1 MRAAIFITVLFLFGG
16 VTFSQSETAKIWT
29 KTYNSGMKDVVVK
42 TASDNSGNIYAAGYR
57 SQSGSMEDSTARM
70 LLIKYN
76 PQGELLWAKTFN
88 SRLGRRTAASGLSV
102 DDSGNAVICG
112 FADTNSYNYKR
123 ALVVKYKADGD
134 TLWAKY
140 NGFAGHSWIYH
151 DVKTDNAGSVFL
163 SYELVVT
170 FPMAG
175 KTSSVVKYSSNGTLE
190 WSSQSVINTTNP
202 LVEVNSFGSVFLGS
216 ITTTG
221 GADIKITNFD
231 NTGTQQWT
239 ATYNSP
245 NGGSDTLIGMLS
257 DPATGDLVAFGSAML
272 TSNSIV
278 EIQTMKFSSGLGQM
292 LWVKRTSGTAPDAF
306 NKIYGYDVSP
316 AGDVYICGQFT
327 NNTTGLDGFLIRYNT
342 AGNELYRKIYNYKGG
357 ATEEGIYSVDAGTVN
372 EPLIAGTRS
381 ARQQTFV
388 HKYSTSGGL
397 SWKYEFNDSLNQF
410 TELPVGIN
418 RGQGNSLFIVNNYST
433 ASLADINVTMFDNIA
448 VNYTTLCRSVNLTT
462 VPGSNIYDTINV
474 NTGTNNLV
482 RLEVIIDSL
491 IHPDPKDL
499 TIKLRTPHNT
509 EIELFRNSGL
519 NVTSSGLFG
528 TIFSDT
534 AQKPIDSGSVTYT
547 GYFSPFQSLEPL
559 NSYSPD
565 GDWVL
570 IINNS
575 NPGDSGTLK
584 KWCLRITYEA
594 PVGIQT
600 IGSEI
605 PKKYNLLQNYPN
617 PFNPVTNIKFSI
629 PQSGNVALKVYDI
642 LGREVA
648 ELVNEFK
655 TQGNYLVDFNASF
668 LASGVYYYKL
678 ETADFT
684 EVKKM
689 VLVK

>member
-1 MRAAIFITVLFLFGG
+1 MRAAIFITVLFFFGG

-76 PQGELLWAKTFN
+76 LQGELLWAKTFN
-88 SRLGRRTAASGLSV
+88 SRLGRRTIASGLTL
-102 DDSGNAVICG
+102 DDSGYAVICG
-112 FADTNSYNYKR
+112 FADTNAYNFKR
-123 ALVVKYKADGD
+123 ALVVKYRPDGD
-134 TLWAKY
+134 TLWARY
-140 NGFAGHSWIYH
+140 NGFYIHSWIYH
-151 DVKTDNAGSVFL
+151 DVKTDGSGNVFL
-163 SYELVVT
+163 SYEMVIT
-170 FPMAG
+170 IPMPG
-175 KTSSVVKYSSNGTLE
+175 KTSSVVKYSSNGAFE
-190 WSSQSVINTTNP
+190 WASQSVINTTNP
-202 LVEVNSFGSVFLGS
+202 LVAVNTFGSVFLGC

-239 ATYNSP
+239 TTYNSP
-245 NGGSDTLIGMLS
+245 NGGSDTVTGLIC
-257 DPATGDLVAFGSAML
+257 DPVSGDVIAFGSARL

-278 EIQTMKFSSGLGQM
+278 EIQTIKFSSGLGQM
-292 LWVKRTSGTAPDAF
+292 VWVKRTSGNATDAF
-306 NKIYGYDVSP
+306 NKIYNYDISP

-327 NNTTGLDGFLIRYNT
+327 NNTTGLDGFLIRYNP

-357 ATEEGIYSVDAGTVN
+357 ATEEGIYSVDAGAMN
-372 EPLIAGTRS
+372 EPLIAGTRN

-410 TELPVGIN
+410 TELPVGIH
-418 RGQGNSLFIVNNYST
+418 RGQGNSFFVVNGYNT

-448 VNYTTLCRSVNLTT
+448 VNYITLCRSVNLTT

-474 NTGTNNLV
+474 NTGTSNLV

-534 AQKPIDSGSVTYT
+534 AQRHIDSGSVTYT
-547 GYFSPFQSLEPL
+547 GYFSPFQVLEPL
-559 NSYSPD
+559 NSYSSD

-570 IINNS
+570 SINNS

-594 PVGIQT
+594 PVGIQS

-605 PKKYNLLQNYPN
+605 PERYNLKQNYPN

-629 PQSGNVALKVYDI
+629 PKSGNVSLKVYDI

-668 LASGVYYYKL
+668 LASGIYFYKL
-678 ETADFT
+678 ETMDFT